1 MSNRIFR
8 QESFFHYLFG
18 VTEADFCGAIDL
30 AEKKAILFIPRLPEA
45 YAVWMGAVRT
55 SIMSC
60 PDLILL
66 ADSSTGM
73 V

>member
-30 AEKKAILFIPRLPEA
+30 AEKKAILFTPRLPEA

-55 SIMSC
+55 SIN
-60 PDLILL
+60 
-66 ADSSTGM
+66 
-73 V
+73 